1 MTQHFEIFQ
10 KIELNRCSANFRDP
24 QYIFIGKR
32 TTKRRQND
40 PKYRYSPTNESVEL
54 HRKVVAR
61 RIKSSLNRRA
71 TRTPVIS
78 QSSRIVWYYG
88 IVMDDTIDQKRD
100 GTRRDVTA
108 IQQAS
113 VAKSSLVYRSCISY
127 HLSPVERKIS
137 SRIWSD
143 RHRPCAIG
151 SLKKEKKNKKNILLF
166 RVE

>member
-1 MTQHFEIFQ
+1 MRFWWHARYSDAIVDSRVFSHRSRGGEGGKNSTFDNLGKLDNVFLEFQQRFNVTQHFEIFQ

-40 PKYRYSPTNESVEL
+40 PKYRYSPTNESVGL

-71 TRTPVIS
+71 TRAPVIS

-88 IVMDDTIDQKRD
+88 IVMDDTRSTRK
-100 GTRRDVTA
+100 GTGRVGTWR
-108 IQQAS
+108 Q
-113 VAKSSLVYRSCISY
+113 
-127 HLSPVERKIS
+127 S
-137 SRIWSD
+137 SRP
-143 RHRPCAIG
+143 R
-151 SLKKEKKNKKNILLF
+151 
-166 RVE
+166 

>member
-1 MTQHFEIFQ
+1 MRSWIRVCFRIALGEGGKNSTFDNLGKLDNVFLEFQQRFNVTQHFEIFQ

-40 PKYRYSPTNESVEL
+40 PKYRYSPTNESVGL

-88 IVMDDTIDQKRD
+88 IVMDDTRSTRK
-100 GTRRDVTA
+100 GTGRVGTWR
-108 IQQAS
+108 Q
-113 VAKSSLVYRSCISY
+113 
-127 HLSPVERKIS
+127 S
-137 SRIWSD
+137 SRP
-143 RHRPCAIG
+143 R
-151 SLKKEKKNKKNILLF
+151 
-166 RVE
+166 